1 MEKIK
6 AFILIFGLNLRFLLQ
21 VTLEQEFFIGN
32 MIIYLILLLSID
44 FSKHYRYLPFL
55 MLIICTL
62 PLNMEAMRTGFII
75 LVCFFC
81 VKIDIKDIALYN
93 FISGII
99 VVGIVFY
106 LIDGGILKNESNVYY
121 NALGQ
126 LRIRH
131 SLGLGWNKFSLYVF
145 SILINLYILLGEKYK
160 IVVCVIIGGI
170 SYLCYKSS
178 GSNTAFYASLVLI
191 LSHLF
196 CIYKVNKLVIK
207 RSRIINTLL
216 LFIPFLFILIAI
228 IGGLLLHETL
238 LDSLL
243 SGRLFYINI
252 YLHSITFKDAFIGNA
267 NMPNVI
273 MDNSYIRL
281 LFEGGITFF
290 VFFYS
295 IYYKTIKSLDE
306 GNIYLLPVIISF
318 LVIAFSETTLFS
330 IAIIGYATLWIV
342 LYQGAFKYDNK

>member
-1 MEKIK
+1 M
-6 AFILIFGLNLRFLLQ
+6 
-21 VTLEQEFFIGN
+21 
-32 MIIYLILLLSID
+32 
-44 FSKHYRYLPFL
+44 
-55 MLIICTL
+55 
-62 PLNMEAMRTGFII
+62 
-75 LVCFFC
+75 
-81 VKIDIKDIALYN
+81 
-93 FISGII
+93 
-99 VVGIVFY
+99 
-106 LIDGGILKNESNVYY
+106 YY

-207 RSRIINTLL
+207 RTRIINTLL

-243 SGRLFYINI
+243 SGRLSYINI